1 MDKHLKT
8 EKEKR
13 IIEQMIKLYCNHHNH
28 NKERKESLC
37 VTCKETLLYAH
48 KRLSLCP
55 FKQEKKTCRLCPTH
69 CYKPEMRK
77 RIQEIMRYSGP
88 KMLFYHPLAAL
99 AHLWNEWR

>member
-28 NKERKESLC
+28 NKERKESL
-37 VTCKETLLYAH
+37 
-48 KRLSLCP
+48 
-55 FKQEKKTCRLCPTH
+55 
-69 CYKPEMRK
+69 
-77 RIQEIMRYSGP
+77 MRYSGP
-88 KMLFYHPLAAL
+88 RMLFYHPLAAL